1 MSSDGSPKTDWQAE
15 RVPVLDSANMRAR
28 TDEHGR
34 LELTLPDGRVCTN
47 ARVVPAFPIS
57 RPNRFLYFLDE
68 DGNEIGLL
76 VDPKGLDRESLDLLL
91 AQADQAYFMPH
102 ITRIISVEEKM
113 GIATWEV
120 ETDRGWSTFEVI
132 SRGESVWY
140 VGRNRV
146 LIRDADGNRYLI
158 EDMTTLDRRS
168 RGFADLHL

>member
-1 MSSDGSPKTDWQAE
+1 M
-15 RVPVLDSANMRAR
+15 PVLDSAKIRVR
-28 TDEHGR
+28 TDEQGR

-68 DGNEIGLL
+68 EGNEIGLL
-76 VDPKGLDRESLDLLL
+76 VDPRGLDRESLDLLL

-102 ITRIISVEEKM
+102 ITRIINVDEKM
-113 GIATWEV
+113 GVAHWEV
-120 ETDRGWSTFEVI
+120 ETDRGWSTFEVV
-132 SRGESVWY
+132 SRAESIWF

-158 EDMTTLDRRS
+158 EDLTTLDRRS

>member
-1 MSSDGSPKTDWQAE
+1 MRSDGKAKTDSVSE
-15 RVPVLDSANMRAR
+15 RVPVLDSASIRAR

-47 ARVVPAFPIS
+47 LRVVPAFPIS
-57 RPNRFLYFLDE
+57 RPNRFLYFVDE
-68 DGNEIGLL
+68 EGNEIGLL

-102 ITRIISVEEKM
+102 ITRIISVDEKM
-113 GIATWEV
+113 GIARWEV

-158 EDMTTLDRRS
+158 EDLATLDRRS